1 MTTKEAPTASPK
13 AEPKSERIED
23 QAAELQLISNT
34 VRNNRGV
41 DEAQAKKALQH
52 LMNNP
57 GEDWET
63 KDGTWTLD
71 TSGTPV
77 LLRNAE
83 PLPEGPQ
90 EG

>member
-1 MTTKEAPTASPK
+1 MATKEAPSTEA
-13 AEPKSERIED
+13 KSERIED
-23 QAAELQLISNT
+23 QAAELELLSRT

-52 LMNNP
+52 LKDNP

-63 KDGTWTLD
+63 KEGTWTLD
-71 TSGTPV
+71 MSGAAV

-83 PLPEGPQ
+83 VLPEGPV